1 MATSTHTGLT
11 GANPAPADPA
21 AQPRAEPA
29 QVYRLSHTPDHWI
42 VEPPRAAM
50 PGEGSRTFTGA
61 RAQYEALLYA
71 HTTFGSVRF
80 FPY

>member
-11 GANPAPADPA
+11 GATPASADPA

-29 QVYRLSHTPDHWI
+29 QVYRLSHTSDHWI

-50 PGEGSRTFTGA
+50 PDQGSRTFTGP
-61 RAQYEALLYA
+61 RAQYEALRYA
-71 HTTFGSVRF
+71 HATFGSARF